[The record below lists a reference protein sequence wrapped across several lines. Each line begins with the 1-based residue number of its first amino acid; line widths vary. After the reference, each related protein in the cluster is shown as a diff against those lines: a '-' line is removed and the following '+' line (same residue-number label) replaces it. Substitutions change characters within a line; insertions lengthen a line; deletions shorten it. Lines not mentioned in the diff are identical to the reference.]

1 MIKEPKY
8 LVKFTNAYNDNGTV
22 LYTVQVRPC
31 LCRLL
36 MRKKE
41 RLGLLRKDTVE

>member
-22 LYTVQVRPC
+22 WYTVKVFY
-31 LCRLL
+31 
-36 MRKKE
+36 
-41 RLGLLRKDTVE
+41 